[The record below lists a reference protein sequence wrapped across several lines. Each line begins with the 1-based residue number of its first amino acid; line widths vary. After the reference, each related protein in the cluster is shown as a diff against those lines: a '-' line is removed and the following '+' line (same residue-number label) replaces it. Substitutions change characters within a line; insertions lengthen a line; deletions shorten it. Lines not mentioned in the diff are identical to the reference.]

1 MKALSLALVLSIFS
15 LAARAQTTLFH
26 TPQESLDLQKSLDP
40 TLVQWTRFW
49 SEKGFNFT
57 IKKEKEPNHISIGGG
72 ESEMGSFL
80 WLSRFEVCNYLTSDT
95 LIKTEIIPLF
105 MNNIP
110 DSMILDVDHTKF
122 EESAV
127 ERLAF
132 LQDGLVLDSVW
143 LTKFNYFQTWSSNTV
158 NPYQAN
164 VSDLPDSLVIQ
175 LYDKEK
181 EKGWSSPL
189 DTAIVNS
196 HFGFRRWRYH
206 NGIDLDLE
214 VGDLVR
220 SAFGGVVRI
229 SSYNHRGFGHYIVIR
244 HDNGLETLY
253 GHLKEKFVRPGQYVE
268 PGQLIG
274 FGGNSGRSTG
284 PHLHFEVR
292 YQGFPIDP
300 SEVFDFKKNAPKSDV
315 FVWNT
320 QKLKRTDHGSSR
332 RAVQARKATRNSQG
346 VRVYKVRSGDSLWVI
361 ARRHNTTVTR
371 ICQINGLTRTAT
383 LRIGQQLRLD

>member
-1 MKALSLALVLSIFS
+1 
-15 LAARAQTTLFH
+15 
-26 TPQESLDLQKSLDP
+26 
-40 TLVQWTRFW
+40 
-49 SEKGFNFT
+49 
-57 IKKEKEPNHISIGGG
+57 
-72 ESEMGSFL
+72 
-80 WLSRFEVCNYLTSDT
+80 NYLTSDT
-95 LIKTEIIPLF
+95 LIKTEVTPLF
-105 MNNIP
+105 VNNIP
-110 DSMILDVDHTKF
+110 DSMILDVDHARF
-122 EESAV
+122 EENAV

-143 LTKFNYFQTWSSNTV
+143 LTKFDYFQTWSSNTV
-158 NPYQAN
+158 NPYQART
-164 VSDLPDSLVIQ
+164 SDLPDSVVIQ
-175 LYDKEK
+175 LYDEAK

-196 HFGFRRWRYH
+196 YFGFRRWRYH

-214 VGDLVR
+214 IGDLVR

-229 SSYNHRGFGHYIVIR
+229 SSYNRRGFGHYIVIR
-244 HDNGLETLY
+244 HENGLETLY
-253 GHLKEKFVRPGQYVE
+253 GHLKEKFVTPGQYVE

-274 FGGNSGRSTG
+274 YGGNSGRSTG

-320 QKLKRTDHGSSR
+320 QKLKRTGHSSSTR
-332 RAVQARKATRNSQG
+332 SVQSRTATRNSQG

-361 ARRHNTTVTR
+361 ARRHNTTVNR
-371 ICQINGLTRTAT
+371 ICQINGLSRTAT